1 MLLYFFQ
8 YFELKIRLNLFINL
22 IDGQVRKLLMKKFI
36 AVFKSLNIR
45 LRKLIIF
52 YYGIYLG
59 ALYCV
64 LFSLIT
70 GIILKMEPHVGVY
83 WQEAIHEFVI
93 TYMGLFVLAWL
104 SILAGAITTWIFTR
118 PEPKV
123 AKYALRVTAIVLP
136 LAIYFSSSMLVNIA
150 LKIIR
155 VISA

>member
-1 MLLYFFQ
+1 MTQLVEIF
-8 YFELKIRLNLFINL
+8 KGLN
-22 IDGQVRKLLMKKFI
+22 
-36 AVFKSLNIR
+36 SR

-52 YYGIYLG
+52 YYGLYLG
-59 ALYCV
+59 TLYCV

-83 WQEAIHEFVI
+83 WQEAIHEFVV
-93 TYMGLFVLAWL
+93 TYVGLFVLAWL

-118 PEPKV
+118 PEPKTTKNV
-123 AKYALRVTAIVLP
+123 LRVTAIVLP
-136 LAIYFSSSMLVNIA
+136 LAIYFSSSTLVNIA